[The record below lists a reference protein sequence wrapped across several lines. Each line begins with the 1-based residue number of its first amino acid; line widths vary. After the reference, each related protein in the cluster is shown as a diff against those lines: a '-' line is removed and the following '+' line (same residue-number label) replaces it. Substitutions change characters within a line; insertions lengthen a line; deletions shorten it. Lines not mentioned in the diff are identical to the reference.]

1 MGRPRPLPQGDAPVP
16 GTRLTE
22 HDSVHP
28 SPRPR
33 TRSTVGFLALVSYV
47 PLLLTAP
54 GQVGADTKQ
63 YLYLDPDRLL
73 GRAASMWD
81 PNIGMGTVTH
91 QNIGY
96 LFPMGPWYWAFEHLG
111 VPDWVAQRLWLGT
124 IMLAAGTG
132 VLFLLRTLGVRGKG
146 AAVAALA
153 YALTPYTLDFA
164 ARLSVLLLPW
174 AGLPWMIALT
184 ARALRRGGWR
194 DPALFALVVLA
205 IGGVNA
211 TALLY
216 AGLGPVLWV
225 PFAVWVLREV
235 TVRQALATVARIGVL
250 TVLTSLWWVA
260 GLSLQAGYGLDVLR
274 YTETVETVALT
285 SLVSEVLR
293 GLGYWFFYGRDKLG
307 PWIEPGFYYTQY
319 VWLIVA
325 SFTVPAFAFA
335 AAALTRWRHR
345 AYFIALVV
353 LGTTIAVGA
362 YPFEDPSPLGGGLK
376 AAATGSTVGLAMRST
391 GRAVPLVALGL
402 AVLLG
407 AGIAALE
414 RRRTGWATVAAS
426 LVAGLVVT
434 AMAPL
439 WAGKIVAHNLRRPEE
454 VPSYW
459 QAATAWLDARG
470 DGTRV
475 LELPGSDFASYR
487 WGNTVDPITPGLI
500 DRPYVAREL
509 IPYGSP
515 PSADLLAALD
525 RRLQEGVLEPEAIAP
540 IAHLLGVGDVVLRN
554 DLQFERYNLARP
566 RPTHQLLTP
575 TPPGLDEPV
584 GFGPPLRNTPE
595 QFPMIDE
602 IALALPA
609 GAPDPAPVVAYPVR
623 DPTPI
628 VRAQSAARPV
638 VMAGDGEGVVEA
650 AAAGLLSNDVPLLY
664 SAAFVGDRKAL
675 TAALDAGADL
685 LVTDSNRRR
694 GRRWSTVRENTGY
707 TEQAGEQPLVRD
719 LRDAR
724 LPLFPDAPDDAYT
737 VAQLRG
743 VRGVRASGYGN
754 PVTYTPEDRPVLA
767 LDGDPQTAWR
777 VAAFDDPVGER
788 IEIELRNAMT
798 TDHITLQ
805 QPTSGPRNRY
815 MTRATLKFDR
825 GRPVTVELTEASRRP
840 GGQPIDIGRRTIR
853 RVEIEVDDTNV
864 GRKDSY
870 TGFSAVGLAEIGIG
884 DVRVDEVVHL
894 PTDLLTAAGDRSIDH
909 RLTILLARARSAQ
922 LPPRADEELTIA
934 RSFSLPA
941 RRTFSL
947 TGTVRVS
954 AAADDATVDRTL
966 GATGI
971 RATSSGR
978 LPGNLRARPS
988 LAIDGDQTTF
998 WSSGL
1003 GQTEGMSVT
1012 YDLSGPV
1019 TIDHLDL
1026 VVVADGRHSV
1036 PTRLR
1041 VEAGGQAQE
1050 IDLPAIPDGESEN
1063 ATARA
1068 TARFAPITG
1077 DQVRVTVVRARQV
1090 MTTDWY
1096 SEGPVALP
1104 LGLAELGMAG
1114 VRATPPPAAFPE
1126 SCRTDLLTIDGRSI
1140 GVRIIGTRDQAERR
1154 QGMRFETCGPDA
1166 SGIELDAGP
1175 HELRTRAGRDQGI
1188 DIDRLML
1195 GSDPGGDAARAGRT
1209 PATDTASPSVDVLDE
1224 GRTSFHL
1231 RVRNAR
1237 EPFWLVLGESHNL
1250 GWAATGDGRDLG
1262 QPQIV
1267 NGYANGWYVE
1277 PDARGTDV
1285 DIRLRWAPQQRV
1297 WWALALSAIGV
1308 VACIALAVIDPKRRR
1323 TATDAR
1329 SPAPELAS
1337 PFTSGVRMAVPPR
1350 TRAGA
1355 TVAAGLG
1362 AGLIAGVPTGLLVGA
1377 IVLVALSRP
1386 SARVLLTAGSV
1397 GAIALA
1403 GLYTAAKQL
1412 RYDYLAQFEWP
1423 TRFHVAHTI
1432 AWLAVC
1438 LLAADALV
1446 EHVARR
1452 QEE

>member
-1 MGRPRPLPQGDAPVP
+1 
-16 GTRLTE
+16 
-22 HDSVHP
+22 
-28 SPRPR
+28 
-33 TRSTVGFLALVSYV
+33 
-47 PLLLTAP
+47 LLFTAP

-81 PNIGMGTVTH
+81 PNIGLGTVTH

-96 LFPMGPWYWAFEHLG
+96 LFPMGPWYWVFEHLG
-111 VPDWVAQRLWLGT
+111 APDWVAQRLWLGT
-124 IMLAAGTG
+124 IMFAAGTG
-132 VLFLLRTLGVRGKG
+132 VLFLLRTLDMRGKG
-146 AAVAALA
+146 AAVGALV

-194 DPALFALVVLA
+194 EPALLALVIVT

-225 PFAVWVLREV
+225 AFAVWVSREV
-235 TVRQALATVARIGVL
+235 TGRRAVATIARIGVL
-250 TVLTSLWWVA
+250 TMVTSLWWVA

-293 GLGYWFFYGRDKLG
+293 GLGYWFFYGKDKLG
-307 PWIEPGFYYTQY
+307 PWIEPGSYYTQQ

-325 SFTVPAFAFA
+325 SFATPVLAFA

-345 AYFIALVV
+345 AYFIGLVV
-353 LGTTIAVGA
+353 LGATIAVGA
-362 YPFEDPSPLGGGLK
+362 YPFDDPSPLGGVLK
-376 AAATGSTVGLAMRST
+376 AAATGSSVGLAMRST

-407 AGIAALE
+407 AGITALE
-414 RRRTGWATVAAS
+414 RRRARWATVAVCV
-426 LVAGLVVT
+426 VAGVAAA

-439 WAGKIVAHNLRRPEE
+439 WAGKIVARNLRRPEE
-454 VPSYW
+454 IPEYW
-459 QAATAWLDARG
+459 RAAAASLDTKG
-470 DGTRV
+470 NDTRV

-540 IAHLLGVGDVVLRN
+540 VAHLLGVGDIVMRN

-575 TPPGLDEPV
+575 TPDGLDEPIS
-584 GFGPPLRNTPE
+584 FGPALRNTPE

-609 GAPDPAPVVAYPVR
+609 GATDPAPVVTYSVR
-623 DPTPI
+623 DATPI
-628 VRAQSAARPV
+628 VRTQSAARPLV
-638 VMAGDGEGVVEA
+638 LAGDGEGVVEA
-650 AAAGLLSNDVPLLY
+650 AAAGLVAQGAPILY
-664 SAAFVGDRKAL
+664 SAALAADPRAL
-675 TAALDAGADL
+675 SDALEAGADL
-685 LVTDSNRRR
+685 VVTDSNRRR

-707 TEQAGEQPLVRD
+707 TEQAGERPLVGD

-724 LPLFPDAPDDAYT
+724 LPVFPGAPEAAFT

-743 VRGVRASGYGN
+743 VRSVRASGYGN

-788 IEIELRNAMT
+788 IELELERAMT
-798 TDHITLQ
+798 TDRITLQ
-805 QPTSGPRNRY
+805 QPTTGPRNRY
-815 MTRATLKFDR
+815 MTRATLRFDR
-825 GRPVTVELTEASRRP
+825 GDSVTVDLTEASRQP
-840 GGQPIDIGRRTIR
+840 GGQRVDIGRRTIR
-853 RVEIEVDDTNV
+853 RVEIEVDETNI
-864 GRKDSY
+864 GRRDSY
-870 TGFSAVGLAEIGIG
+870 TGFSAVGLAEIGLG
-884 DVRVDEVVHL
+884 DVRVDEIVRL
-894 PTDLLTAAGDRSIDH
+894 PTDLLSAAGDRSIDH

-922 LPPRADEELTIA
+922 LPPRTDEELAIVRTFTLPA
-934 RSFSLPA
+934 GRSFSLA
-941 RRTFSL
+941 
-947 TGTVRVS
+947 GTARVS
-954 AAADDATVDRTL
+954 AAADDATVDRAL

-978 LPGNLRARPS
+978 LPGNLQARPA
-988 LAIDGDQTTF
+988 LAIDGDPTTF

-1003 GQTEGMSVT
+1003 GQTEGMGVT
-1012 YDLSGPV
+1012 YELPAAV
-1019 TIDHLDL
+1019 TVDHLDL

-1036 PTRLR
+1036 PARIR
-1041 VEAGGQAQE
+1041 VEAGGQARE
-1050 IDLPAIPDGESEN
+1050 VDLPSIRDGEAEN

-1068 TARFAPITG
+1068 TVRFAPVTG
-1077 DQVRVTVVRARQV
+1077 DQLRVTVVRARPV

-1104 LGLAELGMAG
+1104 LGLAELGIAG
-1114 VRATPPPAAFPE
+1114 VRATPPPATFPE
-1126 SCRTDLLTIDGRSI
+1126 TCRTDLLTIDGRPV
-1140 GVRIIGTRDQAERR
+1140 GVRVVGTHDQAERR
-1154 QGMRFETCGPDA
+1154 RGMRVEACGPDA
-1166 SGIELDAGP
+1166 DGIELDAGP
-1175 HELRTRAGRDQGI
+1175 HELRTQPGRDQGI
-1188 DIDRLML
+1188 DIDRLL
-1195 GSDPGGDAARAGRT
+1195 LSSDRGGGPATQDAALPLPEAAPR
-1209 PATDTASPSVDVLDE
+1209 VDVIDA

-1231 RVRNAR
+1231 RVRDAR

-1250 GWAATGDGRDLG
+1250 GWTAKGGERDLG
-1262 QPQIV
+1262 RPEIV
-1267 NGYANGWYVE
+1267 NGYANGWYVD
-1277 PDARGTDV
+1277 PDALGGGDI
-1285 DIRLRWAPQQRV
+1285 DIRLNWAPQQRV
-1297 WWALALSAIGV
+1297 WWALALSAIG
-1308 VACIALAVIDPKRRR
+1308 ALGCIALAIVNPGQR
-1323 TATDAR
+1323 TARNAR
-1329 SPAPELAS
+1329 TPPPELAS
-1337 PFTSGVRMAVPPR
+1337 PFAPGRRGAVPRR
-1350 TRAGA
+1350 TRVGA
-1355 TVAAGLG
+1355 TLVAGLG
-1362 AGLIAGVPTGLLVGA
+1362 AGLIAGIPTGLLTG
-1377 IVLVALSRP
+1377 VLVLLALTRA

-1397 GAIALA
+1397 GALALA
-1403 GLYTAAKQL
+1403 GLYAAGKQL

-1432 AWLAVC
+1432 AWVAVC

-1446 EHVARR
+1446 EHVTTSR
-1452 QEE
+1452 QDE